1 VVVTVA
7 AVAVAAE
14 AELLNPLL
22 LLLLHPVLL
31 LMTLPQA

>member
-1 VVVTVA
+1 VVVVP
-7 AVAVAAE
+7 V